1 MKEERDTERCV
12 PNFPHI
18 QCGQGFISQAPA
30 LTDID
35 MIGSDNWDS
44 VMLYGE
50 DDSGSFYVGQTYV
63 HSVYCHVWWN
73 ETENCFL
80 AQVALN

>member
-1 MKEERDTERCV
+1 MNEERDTERCV

-18 QCGQGFISQAPA
+18 QPGPGFIAQAPHSV
-30 LTDID
+30 DID
-35 MIGSDNWDS
+35 LIGSDNWDTVLLS
-44 VMLYGE
+44 KE
-50 DDSGSFYVGQTYV
+50 DNGTYIGQTYV
-63 HSVYCHVWWN
+63 GNVYCYVWWN